1 MMSGVQRT
9 FIFHN
14 IASSI
19 PTLDQCRW
27 SAHANGG
34 VSGSPPMIIPLVDR
48 SLERKDAAIN
58 YLTVPSGPSGAD
70 TYLKYL

>member
-1 MMSGVQRT
+1 
-9 FIFHN
+9 
-14 IASSI
+14 
-19 PTLDQCRW
+19 
-27 SAHANGG
+27 
-34 VSGSPPMIIPLVDR
+34 MIIPLVDR